1 MLAVA
6 ELDFIIDTPK
16 TSPSSNSAVDDVLNV
31 AVALELSVF
40 RFTPVTVSAAV
51 GANTPDTEFAIQN
64 NTWQEVPIAA
74 VVCSTTLTIL
84 PS

>member
-16 TSPSSNSAVDDVLNV
+16 TSPSSNSAVDVVLNV
-31 AVALELSVF
+31 AVALELAVF
-40 RFTPVTVSAAV
+40 KFTPVTVSEAE
-51 GANTPDTEFAIQN
+51 GANTPELVATQN
-64 NTWQEVPIAA
+64 NTWQDVPIAA
-74 VVCSTTLTIL
+74 VVLSTTLTIL